1 MGKFNNKINYIN
13 NYSLKELK
21 PIFIIGLPR
30 SGSTLIESI
39 LTSGDLKIK
48 TYGESNFINSAV
60 IDQIKTKIF
69 KKDFKI
75 ENIDLKIDLSKII
88 EFLEDRYSFKNNR
101 LNKEFFIDKSLE
113 NVFNIEL
120 ISRVLL
126 DAGRIL
132 NDLKYYLHTCFK

>member
-1 MGKFNNKINYIN
+1 MGKFNDKINYIN

-88 EFLEDRYSFKNNR
+88 EFLEDEYSF
-101 LNKEFFIDKSLE
+101 
-113 NVFNIEL
+113 
-120 ISRVLL
+120 
-126 DAGRIL
+126 
-132 NDLKYYLHTCFK
+132 LKIIG